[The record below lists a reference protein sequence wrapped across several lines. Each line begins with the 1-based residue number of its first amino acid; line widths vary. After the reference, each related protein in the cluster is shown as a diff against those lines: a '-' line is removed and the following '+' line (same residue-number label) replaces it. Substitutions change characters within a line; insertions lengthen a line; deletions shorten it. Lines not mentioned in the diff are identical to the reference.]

1 MKGLYKQLCDKT
13 KDAKGLLPVEQLVTR
28 AGISSEITN
37 KLISLGFNVQNLGQR
52 GQAILFTALNDII
65 AVYKGDSFYFA
76 TLCVDKLKELI
87 QYNMLLPNEGC
98 KNLSGVDRLVRANTI
113 ETINAYLAQ
122 GKYHFIKLNIYDKCK
137 TSCSL
142 FTATGMN
149 PYPDLISETVYSL
162 SNIANWHNELYNVLV
177 KGCYKLTLGDNYVLC
192 QNYLSSTMSLPT
204 SGILLTKDLNNNVI
218 EVPLHRIRDYEPYNS
233 DGFVMK
239 LYKGVVSYDGS
250 LITLNRQL
258 LEKYYGEKLVNSKLE
273 SKSVRYRF
281 CLEELLS
288 RGYKFSLAYYIN
300 KYQLDIYDANDIYDL
315 ADKLKALIKREDD
328 KGIINARVLTSANQI
343 LSGHKSYYMKINLDK
358 IGNHEV
364 KVVEDLSSVMPKD
377 YDYYAISPSLGYNK
391 VTVSATS
398 DSLAMKYGES
408 EFERQFGKNSKFI
421 GVVAEGRLIKGIKPY
436 KMSIDIQQKL
446 CQNIMYGYKAN
457 YEGYK
462 KILLQILAENNIN
475 TYSDEAIKLIYINGL
490 ARKYRYGQDVKLLD
504 VIDHLIQFMEL
515 LCDTSALNKKLNE
528 LESSISYKNCK
539 KEYPGIVDALP
550 ELKGFKVDDNP
561 DGKFVVTKW
570 GRYKITKSG
579 VNKTVELLYN
589 EKRLGNKILK

>member
-13 KDAKGLLPVEQLVTR
+13 KDVKGLVPVEQLVSN
-28 AGISSEITN
+28 AGITTEVKN
-37 KLISLGFNVQNLGQR
+37 KLISLGFNVQNLGSR

-76 TLCVDKLKELI
+76 TLSVDKLKELL

-98 KNLSGVDRLVRANTI
+98 KDLSGVDRLVRANTV
-113 ETINAYLAQ
+113 ETINTYLAQ
-122 GKYHFIKLNIYDKCK
+122 GKYHFIKLNMYDKCK

-142 FTATGMN
+142 FTVTGMN

-162 SNIANWHNELYNVLV
+162 TNIANWHNELYNALV
-177 KGCYKLTLGDNYVLC
+177 KGCYKLTLVDGSILC
-192 QNYLSSTMSLPT
+192 QNYLSSTMSLAP
-204 SGILLTKDLNNNVI
+204 SDILLTKDLNNNLI
-218 EVPLHRIRDYEPYNS
+218 EVPLHKIRDFEPYNT

-273 SKSVRYRF
+273 SKSVRYRY
-281 CLEELLS
+281 CLEELLT
-288 RGYKFSLAYYIN
+288 RGYKFSVAYYIN
-300 KYQLDIYDANDIYDL
+300 KYQIDIYDADNVYDL
-315 ADKLKALIKREDD
+315 ADKLKSLIKREDD

-343 LSGHKSYYMKINLDK
+343 LAGHKSYYLKINIDK
-358 IGNHEV
+358 IGNHDV

-398 DSLAMKYGES
+398 DSLAMKYGET

-421 GVVAEGRLIKGIKPY
+421 GVVTGGKLIKGIRPY
-436 KMSIDIQQKL
+436 KMSIDIQRRL
-446 CQNIMYGYKAN
+446 CQNIMYGYTAN

-462 KILLQILAENNIN
+462 KILVQILAENNLRS
-475 TYSDEAIKLIYINGL
+475 SDEAIKLIYINGL

-504 VIDHLIQFMEL
+504 VVDHLIQFMEL
-515 LCDTSALNKKLNE
+515 LSDTTALNKKLVE
-528 LESSISYKNCK
+528 LESNIAYRNCQ
-539 KEYPGIVDALP
+539 KEYQGIVEAYPDF
-550 ELKGFKVDDNP
+550 KGYKIDDTP
-561 DGKFVVTKW
+561 DGKYVLTLW

-579 VNKTVELLYN
+579 VGKTVELLYN
-589 EKRLGNKILK
+589 EKRLGSKILK